1 MRCLSFF
8 VLKRAIHTFCYFAL
22 LALNKKKQRSAHERT
37 AANILTTYQI
47 FFPRKKKGCLCLTNR
62 SYPYFM
68 SIFLPILT
76 ACAIVIATMAKINIV
91 TIIFLPFF

>member
-8 VLKRAIHTFCYFAL
+8 VLKRATHFLLFCL
-22 LALNKKKQRSAHERT
+22 ISLKQKKQRSAQERT

-47 FFPRKKKGCLCLTNR
+47 FFPRKKKGSLCLTNR

>member
-1 MRCLSFF
+1 MLNPPGLSGEP
-8 VLKRAIHTFCYFAL
+8 L
-22 LALNKKKQRSAHERT
+22 LALNKKKQRSAQERT

-47 FFPRKKKGCLCLTNR
+47 FFPRKKKGSLCLTNR